1 MTRRFLT
8 LLTLLTIGC
17 GMLMT
22 GCATT
27 DPSAPSDGRNRPQTF
42 LAGAEIAQAKSVAM
56 GSAVSKGWTIVQSSD
71 NRLLVG
77 RPVDTTSAE
86 SLVGAPVTSAALEVD
101 TDFLKRQG
109 GVAVLVGA
117 ALVANKGTK
126 SEVKVDFT
134 DRYTN
139 ELSQSLESLR
149 RSWLENRSRIASA
162 TPPLPDK
169 ASGSSDNLPSS
180 TGHSSTGGAN
190 AGVADTGD
198 WPTDDAAP
206 SRQDA
211 VAAWP
216 EEPSISPTTEP
227 TASEDR
233 LPVAPQPLDAP
244 PAPAD
249 WMAGTAAGRDPLA
262 PRPAPVEPRSTPSP
276 APVESRTTPAQ
287 PAASSLTTGT
297 RPTTAAN
304 DMLVLNR
311 AAETGIWAYY
321 AEHYAK
327 IRGCA
332 VASSG
337 AVLEEKRP
345 EYEIHRVPCEGG
357 QDFLVRCNAGTCR
370 GLR

>member
-1 MTRRFLT
+1 MTRRFIT
-8 LLTLLTIGC
+8 LLTLFSIGY
-17 GMLMT
+17 GMLT
-22 GCATT
+22 GGCATT
-27 DPSAPSDGRNRPQTF
+27 DPSAPSDARNRPQTF
-42 LAGAEIAQAKSVAM
+42 LAGAEIPQAKSVAM
-56 GSAVSKGWTIVQSSD
+56 GSAVSKGWTIIQSSD

-77 RPVDTTSAE
+77 RPVDPASAE

-134 DRYTN
+134 DRYTS

-169 ASGSSDNLPSS
+169 TSGSSDNLSASTGPSS
-180 TGHSSTGGAN
+180 TGVAN
-190 AGVADTGD
+190 AGAGDTGD
-198 WPTDDAAP
+198 GPTEDAPP
-206 SRQDA
+206 SREDA

-216 EEPSISPTTEP
+216 SESFIAPTTEP
-227 TASEDR
+227 TTSEDR
-233 LPVAPQPLDAP
+233 LPVAPEPLDAP
-244 PAPAD
+244 AD
-249 WMAGTAAGRDPLA
+249 WVAGTNAGREPPA
-262 PRPAPVEPRSTPSP
+262 PRPAPVEPRSTASP

-287 PAASSLTTGT
+287 PAASSLTTDA
-297 RPTTAAN
+297 RPMTAPN

-332 VASSG
+332 VAASG